1 MPDYPMR
8 NETLSRRRFLGASML
23 LAAFSGCTDRNTD
36 SRSLKEKMRP
46 IEMTSEEFKLLEDVK
61 ERARTVGEGP
71 LTITGKLLGP
81 PHRLDNLSLT
91 DVHFVDCDFLGH
103 YMFKVNLTNVTFTR
117 CAIAGV
123 RWEDGQWNDV
133 SFIECVGKGREN
145 NIIAGA
151 GTGKMVYDRCQFTGD
166 APPDPS
172 YNDFTE
178 IRGGIGGAGKTRFT
192 NCEFTRM
199 KVRLVGEGEFKSC
212 KLLSVVVEPARDRIP
227 IERLLIEDSS
237 CTYTLDLSNRP
248 INSVTIKNG
257 SFHQIDLSV
266 VKANS
271 VFLENISGNVDIS
284 GLDAGKFHATN
295 CTFRAATNELDKV
308 EFGGL
313 PASLSR
319 IDDMVLVN
327 CKFEGAR
334 AILQAEGD
342 PPQYD
347 KGGKLVPRFNVNK
360 QLIPYFNEWGTVA
373 LKNTP
378 LNGANLTYSHIKEL
392 TIDGAEFSDS
402 RLPHNKIGKLVLK
415 NVKLSGSLDF
425 TDTQVKEV
433 ITENVT
439 KSKLSIVKDQTSEI
453 NL

>member
-1 MPDYPMR
+1 
-8 NETLSRRRFLGASML
+8 
-23 LAAFSGCTDRNTD
+23 
-36 SRSLKEKMRP
+36 MRP
-46 IEMTSEEFKLLEDVK
+46 IEMSPEEFKLLEDPA
-61 ERARTVGEGP
+61 ERKRIHGEAP
-71 LTITGKLLGP
+71 LTITAKLLGP
-81 PHRLDNLSLT
+81 PHRLDAVTLK

-103 YMFKVNLTNVTFTR
+103 YMFNVDLVNVSFTR
-117 CAIAGV
+117 CAIVGV

-133 SFIECVGKGREN
+133 SFTECVGKGRAT
-145 NIIAGA
+145 NIIAGSGK
-151 GTGKMVYDRCQFTGD
+151 GTTLYDRCQFSGD
-166 APPDPS
+166 DPPEPEYIDAL
-172 YNDFTE
+172 
-178 IRGGIGGAGKTRFT
+178 RLHGGIGGAGKSRFT
-192 NCEFTRM
+192 NCQFTRM
-199 KVRLVGEGEFKSC
+199 NIRLVGEAEFKNC
-212 KLLSVVVEPARDRIP
+212 TFLSVAIEPARSRIP
-227 IERLLIEDSS
+227 IERLLMEECNS
-237 CTYTLDLSNRP
+237 TYSLDLSNRP
-248 INSVTIKNG
+248 IYSVVVRNG
-257 SFHQIDLSV
+257 NFHQIDLSA

-271 VFLENISGNVDIS
+271 IVLENISANVDIS
-284 GLDAGKFHATN
+284 GLDTGKFHASN
-295 CTFRAATNELDKV
+295 CTFKAATNELDKV

-319 IDDMVLVN
+319 IDDMALVN
-327 CKFEGAR
+327 CKFEGTK

-360 QLIPYFNEWGTVA
+360 QLIPYFNEWGTVT

-392 TIDGAEFSDS
+392 AIDGAEFSDS

-439 KSKLSIVKDQTSEI
+439 KNKLSIVKDKASEI